1 MTITPQWKIHKETE
15 PRPDGTEFR
24 WEWSVGTHSTWGYAR
39 TWSDAALEIAQTASA
54 VADMLQALDRL
65 RVTLKH
71 QDAARL

>member
-24 WEWSVGTHSTWGYAR
+24 WDYAR